1 MRAEGFEVLTGDL
14 RNPGEVDRAV
24 AGSEVVFHLGAA
36 YRVEGLPIK
45 EFRRINVGGTGNVL
59 SACARHRV
67 RRIVH
72 VSTVGVYGRLSDPP
86 ADEDHPLGH
95 TDHYQETK
103 LGGDRLARKFFAE
116 SLRGRGVV
124 VRPTGVYGPGDL
136 RFLKLF
142 RALVRRYFVFP
153 GSCRY
158 LYHPTYIDDLLD
170 GFELVLDRDE
180 ALGEVYN
187 LAGGRYLSLE
197 DYIRT
202 LASVLGVP
210 EPTRHVPLWPM
221 KIAAHVCEKA
231 CRAVRIEPPLF
242 PRRLGFFH
250 NHRAYA
256 IEKARRELGYR
267 PRVDLETGLERTRD
281 WYRREGL
288 L

>member
-14 RNPGEVDRAV
+14 RSPVEVDRAV
-24 AGSEVVFHLGAA
+24 AGCEVVFHLGAA

-45 EFRRINVGGTGNVL
+45 EFWRINVGGTENVL
-59 SACARHRV
+59 RACECHPV
-67 RRIVH
+67 QRIVH
-72 VSTVGVYGRLSDPP
+72 VSTVGVYGRISDPP
-86 ADEDHPLGH
+86 ADENHPLRH

-103 LGGDRLARKFFAE
+103 LAGDRLARKFFAE

-142 RALVRRYFVFP
+142 RALARRYFAFP
-153 GSCRY
+153 GSSQC
-158 LYHPTYIDDLLD
+158 LYHPTYIDDLLN
-170 GFELVLDRDE
+170 GFELVLDKDE

-187 LAGGRYLSLE
+187 LAGGRYLSLK

-210 EPTRHVPLWPM
+210 EPARHVPLWPL
-221 KIAAHVCEKA
+221 KIAAHVCENA

-267 PRVDLETGLERTRD
+267 PRVDLETGLERTRA
-281 WYRREGL
+281 WYHQKGL